1 MQTVYYQIPND
12 SIQDVNYTVVAYSQ
26 GTSSKEEK
34 GSGIIRINLPEIALS
49 EFAITKEESK
59 MEM

>member
-1 MQTVYYQIPND
+1 M
-12 SIQDVNYTVVAYSQ
+12 NYTVVAYSQ
-26 GTSSKEEK
+26 GISSKEEK